1 MYSSIIIILHIIFY
15 LYCSTVITYICYTGK
30 LVSSLLLQSEAR
42 MKSCDWILVLLAAS
56 HETPHIFRSMY
67 FVYMLS
73 VLILLHHFSS
83 TRLFWCKSYVKRY
96 VRLTFFSAEQ
106 VTVKILWFFFASAQC
121 EFLSFYVFFSVT
133 YLTKVLKAAR
143 IFLTFTKFIWSAEL
157 SCFRVV
163 GCNTLVYNVSIIN
176 YVVCSYITTWYFYS
190 KHRVSVYMPTTD
202 VNANYILYHL
212 IKCLQIL
219 W

>member
-83 TRLFWCKSYVKRY
+83 TGLFWCKSYVKRY
-96 VRLTFFSAEQ
+96 VRPTFFSAEQ
-106 VTVKILWFFFASAQC
+106 VTVEILWFFFSHQLNASFWVFMSFFQSLIWQKFWKLL
-121 EFLSFYVFFSVT
+121 EYFWLSPN
-133 YLTKVLKAAR
+133 
-143 IFLTFTKFIWSAEL
+143 L
-157 SCFRVV
+157 SDRQSWAVSGLWVV
-163 GCNTLVYNVSIIN
+163 
-176 YVVCSYITTWYFYS
+176 
-190 KHRVSVYMPTTD
+190 
-202 VNANYILYHL
+202 IL
-212 IKCLQIL
+212 
-219 W
+219 